1 MPGGRGPSMTSPKG
15 QSRRRIWKDS
25 ACFSQNDKE
34 TERSQAVW
42 RDGGKRV
49 PGIWESYCWCSG
61 DKWSSLCLS
70 PRVRSQPLCYPL
82 ITNTPTCC
90 PCLLLIFTHH
100 PITSPW
106 SSTPAVPW
114 SSEHYTEA
122 FNPLQTPTQYF
133 TIILF
138 STREAT
144 LNNYRQ
150 YFKHQIS
157 SSSRSAEDLQQIDL
171 QLKSTV
177 IFSLWVMFKSCL
189 LRESQAL
196 STGFVPRLA
205 IIGVF

>member
-1 MPGGRGPSMTSPKG
+1 MIKKQKDHRLCEGMGERGCQAYGRVTADAQGINEVPFVSLPAYGLSRCAIPSSP
-15 QSRRRIWKDS
+15 
-25 ACFSQNDKE
+25 
-34 TERSQAVW
+34 TH
-42 RDGGKRV
+42 
-49 PGIWESYCWCSG
+49 
-61 DKWSSLCLS
+61 L
-70 PRVRSQPLCYPL
+70 
-82 ITNTPTCC
+82 TCC
-90 PCLLLIFTHH
+90 PCFLLIFTHH